1 MSAWKWPG
9 RLVGWM
15 VLFGI
20 ITAAV
25 DADDGAVGLV
35 RQRLLAC
42 GLQDVTVARH
52 AEQLAVTYAFSRQ
65 MSHTIALALVALGIE
80 DVIGD
85 CDEISVVARRDGRP
99 ILQFRTSPDGFADF
113 AELNTSPECRA
124 EARELWEHAA
134 AATGASPSAS
144 RAETTSHSPQAAPTQ
159 SGFVTDLAQAVV
171 AAGLENVE
179 VRALDSG
186 HVAIEYE
193 NRTYRSDAEALGTV
207 AGIAAQHCPALTTL
221 QLTAKRDAVPVIT
234 VPPQAWEFEQLRG
247 QPAAVPLDLIEPGET
262 APPGAVVASSGLLNE
277 SFGRTDLSFRPAVE
291 YEIGNELRPMMTDW
305 LVLPQLTTTLGP
317 GWRASLGGKLHLDN
331 PGAELER
338 MLLTKTGR
346 SWGNQLLWTA
356 SVGRF
361 DTRLRGVFGEAQ
373 WELGEGRAGMRLARL
388 GRDHWD
394 LEIPMWL
401 GYYEHEFGN
410 LGLTVRATAG
420 QFADYMD
427 PTGMVTLDRR
437 FGEST
442 ISTALTVDSP
452 VREGIVRVTMPFGPR
467 RGADPRGLRLRP
479 ADYLRLDYFTDKGSP
494 GTEMLYGDHDLRAFR
509 DELTSPYLAANPGR
523 LRGGHRSMPEQT
535 WPCGPSHEGT
545 SGLIRIPTAD
555 VIPDGSY
562 RVGASFLDAAHAR
575 GAHEGQGDMI
585 PTFVNIGFLPNLEL
599 GFRLTVFP
607 DLEPARFPRWDYSTD
622 RSLFAHYRL
631 WPQHGSLPAVAIGAQ
646 DIQVR
651 DVHSEAI
658 GRVEYIVAIEQV
670 GNLRMHL
677 GRGTKRLSGL
687 FGGAEY
693 RLSPRLVVI
702 GEHDT
707 DWFNYGLRMAP
718 SRSWRADVTL
728 TDSREIGG
736 ALSYTGLFP

>member
-1 MSAWKWPG
+1 MSVRKYPW
-9 RLVGWM
+9 RLTGWM
-15 VLFGI
+15 ILFGI

-25 DADDGAVGLV
+25 YADDGAVDSV

-42 GLQDVTVARH
+42 GLQDVTVTHH
-52 AEQLAVTYAFSRQ
+52 ADQLAVTYAFSRQ
-65 MSHTIALALVALGIE
+65 MSHKTALALVALGIE

-85 CDEISVVARRDGRP
+85 CDEVSVVARRDGRP
-99 ILQFRTSPDGFADF
+99 ILQFRTSPGGFTDF
-113 AELNTSPECRA
+113 VELNTSAECRA
-124 EARELWEHAA
+124 NARGLWEHAA
-134 AATGASPSAS
+134 VATGASSSTS
-144 RAETTSHSPQAAPTQ
+144 RAETASRSPQAAPPQ
-159 SGFVTDLAQAVV
+159 SGFVTDLAQALV

-186 HVAIEYE
+186 QVAIEYE

-207 AGIAAQHCPALTTL
+207 AGIAAQHCPAGTVLY
-221 QLTAKRDAVPVIT
+221 LTAKRDDVPIIT
-234 VPPQAWEFEQLRG
+234 VTTEAGDSQQLTG
-247 QPAAVPLDLIEPGET
+247 PGTVPEGLREARPTALDGS
-262 APPGAVVASSGLLNE
+262 VADSSGLLNE
-277 SFGRTDLSFRPAVE
+277 SFRRFDLSFRPALG
-291 YEIGNELRPMMTDW
+291 YEIGNWRRPVITDW

-317 GWRASLGGKLHLDN
+317 GWRASLRGKLHLDN
-331 PGAELER
+331 PGAELGR

-346 SWGNQLLWTA
+346 SWDNQLLWTA
-356 SVGRF
+356 SAGRF

-373 WELGEGRAGMRLARL
+373 WEVGEGRVGMRLARL

-437 FGEST
+437 FAEST

-452 VREGIVRVTMPFGPR
+452 VREGIVRVTMPFGPQR
-467 RGADPRGLRLRP
+467 VADPRGLRLRP

-509 DELTSPYLAANPGR
+509 DELTGPYLAANPGR
-523 LRGGHRSMPEQT
+523 FLSGHRSMPEQT

-562 RVGASFLDAAHAR
+562 RVGTSFIDAAHAR
-575 GAHEGQGDMI
+575 GAHEGQSDMI
-585 PTFVNIGFLPNLEL
+585 PTFVTMGFLPNLEL

-658 GRVEYIVAIEQV
+658 GRAEYIVATEQV

-702 GEHDT
+702 GEYDT
-707 DWFNYGLRMAP
+707 DWFNCGLRMAP

-736 ALSYTGLFP
+736 ALSYTGMFP